1 MIKSE
6 EILAKKGKLYYNG
19 EKGGEPLQRLEQ
31 MVVTEVSNFLVVQS
45 RKGVEEWTRNRMYY
59 GLSFCRS
66 GRIVYEKDGVFTLS
80 DHTKAVFLP
89 MGETYRLHREVPGEF
104 PVINFLCEAE
114 FQVRDILSVTLQN
127 PDSYIREFEVMQ
139 ELSMFRHNR
148 LRVLGIFYGMLHR
161 LVQETTE
168 REGILKPVIG
178 YLEQHYMDWDIS
190 NEKLAAQAGISEV
203 YMRQLFRQ
211 QMGTSPKQY
220 ILELRVERAKMLLRE
235 GNMSVKEVAEG
246 CGFVTS
252 NHFCRMF
259 RDVTG
264 QTPGEYRRMSRQ
276 ML

>member
-1 MIKSE
+1 VR
-6 EILAKKGKLYYNG
+6 
-19 EKGGEPLQRLEQ
+19 RLENA
-31 MVVTEVSNFLVVQS
+31 VVMNIDSFLVVES
-45 RKGVEEWTRNRMYY
+45 RRGVDEWMKNRMYY

-66 GRIVYEKDGVFTLS
+66 GRIVYEKDGVFTES
-80 DHTKAVFLP
+80 DHTKAILLP
-89 MGETYRLHREVPGEF
+89 QGETYRLHREVPGEF
-104 PVINFLCEAE
+104 PVINFLCEDS
-114 FQVRDILSVTLQN
+114 FQVQDILSVTLAN
-127 PDSYIREFEVMQ
+127 PESYIKEFETMQ
-139 ELSMFRHNR
+139 ELAMFRHNR
-148 LRVLGIFYGMLHR
+148 LRILGIFYGMLHR

-178 YLEQHYMDWDIS
+178 YLEGHYMDWDIS

-235 GNMSVKEVAEG
+235 GGMSVQEVAEA